1 LISKQESAIIST
13 LPESVVLL
21 SVVFAYH
28 HRQSPRDLANGMSQ
42 GIDYLIEQSNF
53 GGESPFPVPDHPWS
67 ATLPE
72 NRLTAVLMMMMPW
85 QEGKA
90 TTR

>member
-1 LISKQESAIIST
+1 
-13 LPESVVLL
+13 
-21 SVVFAYH
+21 
-28 HRQSPRDLANGMSQ
+28 MSQ

-67 ATLPE
+67 ATLLE

-90 TTR
+90 TTRHTPFKSINTVTWIVNA

>member
-1 LISKQESAIIST
+1 
-13 LPESVVLL
+13 
-21 SVVFAYH
+21 
-28 HRQSPRDLANGMSQ
+28 MSQ